1 VSLVEGDGI
10 TGHQTA
16 HDFAERCLAGA
27 LEQVK
32 VVRDQG
38 PGPREMRSAVV
49 NEFHGINV
57 ALGLGFFENVRKTLE
72 KGFSVSVVSEYL
84 SSFNSPAHHMLQKAG
99 GV

>member
-16 HDFAERCLAGA
+16 HDLAERCLAGA

-49 NEFHGINV
+49 ANFTG
-57 ALGLGFFENVRKTLE
+57 
-72 KGFSVSVVSEYL
+72 
-84 SSFNSPAHHMLQKAG
+84 
-99 GV
+99 